1 MEEAADLGD
10 YLPLSFNSPNE
21 QEYVTFLWDAFE
33 TNYTHG
39 KYQFAFLAYHML
51 TMSFVYFN
59 LWQIKKTEPKN
70 FEMSLIGFGKD
81 VEKNLIAA
89 TSPFVFSMVKE
100 RTDLRILKLIDCD
113 NGEIGTYAKLV
124 NDRNQTAHPN
134 GHIFFSTKAA
144 LDIKITEILRV
155 VEEIQTHSKPVI
167 EHCYREFLL
176 RSHDYENREYPDAK
190 DQIREI
196 LIHGNYMSKMD
207 IKLCLAH
214 DLSDLREHGE
224 VAQIEELHNCLQVAS
239 GMEIERV

>member
-1 MEEAADLGD
+1 MEEAAELRD
-10 YLPLSFNSPNE
+10 YLPLSFTSPRE
-21 QEYVTFLWDAFE
+21 QEYVAFLWDAFE

-59 LWQIKKTEPKN
+59 IWQIKKMEPKN

-81 VEKNLIAA
+81 VEKNLSKA
-89 TSPFVFSMVKE
+89 TSPFAFSIVKE
-100 RTDLRILKLIDCD
+100 RSILRILKLIGCD

-176 RSHDYENREYPDAK
+176 HSHDHEEREYPDAN
-190 DQIREI
+190 DQIREV
-196 LIHGNYMSKMD
+196 LIHENYMSQMD

>member
-39 KYQFAFLAYHML
+39 KYQFAFLTYHML

-100 RTDLRILKLIDCD
+100 RTVLRILKLIDCD

-124 NDRNQTAHPN
+124 NDRNQTRPTRTVT
-134 GHIFFSTKAA
+134 SPSA
-144 LDIKITEILRV
+144 LRPPWT
-155 VEEIQTHSKPVI
+155 
-167 EHCYREFLL
+167 
-176 RSHDYENREYPDAK
+176 
-190 DQIREI
+190 
-196 LIHGNYMSKMD
+196 
-207 IKLCLAH
+207 
-214 DLSDLREHGE
+214 
-224 VAQIEELHNCLQVAS
+224 
-239 GMEIERV
+239 